1 MRWVIAIHI
10 VLTLLLLVVPA
21 KANPLLCRTIED
33 ARLFTEQRG
42 MELTWQGIM
51 QGDMMVAEIWQSDGG
66 AWLLSL
72 ITPMGVSCLQMFGE
86 GGQLVQPGRE
96 TYQEPVVP
104 MVPTP

>member
-10 VLTLLLLVVPA
+10 VLMLLVVPA
-21 KANPLLCRTIED
+21 NANPLLCRTIED

-42 MELTWQGIM
+42 MQLAWQGIM
-51 QGDMMVAEIWQSDGG
+51 QGDTMVAEIWQSEDG
-66 AWLLSL
+66 AWLMAL

-86 GGQLVQPGRE
+86 GGQSMQRKARA
-96 TYQEPVVP
+96 YQEP